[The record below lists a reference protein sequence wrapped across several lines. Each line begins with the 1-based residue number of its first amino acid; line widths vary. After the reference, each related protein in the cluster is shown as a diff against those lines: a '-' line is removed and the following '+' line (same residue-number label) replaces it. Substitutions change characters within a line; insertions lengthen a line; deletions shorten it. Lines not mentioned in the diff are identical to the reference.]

1 MTEHPFAY
9 LKQRADVLK
18 CCADTRNLVV
28 QRLQPDVL
36 RAVCIR
42 CNRGHRKMLAEPG
55 TLFAETLKSMSTLQP
70 TRMLYDEHGRII
82 TLGADGSQP
91 TELVVKR

>member
-1 MTEHPFAY
+1 MGEHPFAY

-36 RAVCIR
+36 RAVCLR

-55 TLFAETLKSMSTLQP
+55 TLFAETLKAMSTLQP
-70 TRMLYDEHGRII
+70 VRMLYDEHGRII
-82 TLGADGSQP
+82 TRGADGSQP
-91 TELVVKR
+91 TELVIG

>member
-1 MTEHPFAY
+1 M
-9 LKQRADVLK
+9 K
-18 CCADTRNLVV
+18 CCADTKNLVV

-55 TLFAETLKSMSTLQP
+55 TLFAETLKAMAPSTLQP
-70 TRMLYDEHGRII
+70 ARMIYDANGQIVSVGE
-82 TLGADGSQP
+82 DGLRATPGQ
-91 TELVVKR
+91 LQVKR

>member
-18 CCADTRNLVV
+18 CCANTANLVV
-28 QRLQPDVL
+28 QRIQPDVL
-36 RAVCIR
+36 RAVCVR
-42 CNRGHRKMLAEPG
+42 CNRGHRKFLCEPG
-55 TLFAETLKSMSTLQP
+55 TLFAETLKSMSRLQP
-70 TRMLYDEHGRII
+70 TRMLYDADGQIV

-91 TELVVKR
+91 TELVVER